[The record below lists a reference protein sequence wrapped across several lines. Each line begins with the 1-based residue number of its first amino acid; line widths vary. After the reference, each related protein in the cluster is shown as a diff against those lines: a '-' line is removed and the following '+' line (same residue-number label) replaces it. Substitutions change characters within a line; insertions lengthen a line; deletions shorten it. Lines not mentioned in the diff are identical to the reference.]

1 MVRGREREGMR
12 ERVCVCVRERERERE
27 RERGERDNYWVMI
40 ECREWKRDLFSFEF
54 DDIHVKITF
63 IHSGIGKYF

>member
-1 MVRGREREGMR
+1 MMMRGRERRDER
-12 ERVCVCVRERERERE
+12 ESVRVCVREIEREN
-27 RERGERDNYWVMI
+27 DWVMI